1 MYGTVTYERSGS
13 KDKLLRSSVFTTS
26 PVMCVLGDVVAL
38 WTIWMPPVLFIC
50 CFFHGYSWSLA
61 LILMMSPFV
70 AVDFCFS
77 MKEIVGVIWDGLEVE
92 AGALLDY

>member
-1 MYGTVTYERSGS
+1 
-13 KDKLLRSSVFTTS
+13 
-26 PVMCVLGDVVAL
+26 MCVLGDVVAL
-38 WTIWMPPVLFIC
+38 WTTWMPPVLFIC
-50 CFFHGYSWSLA
+50 CFFHGYSWALA